1 MSSRKETIDWVA
13 EGQSALLDLLSERL
27 VIPWFEAESR
37 ISSSSWKSFR
47 QVQPLQLHESRTSL
61 VDSDSSGRVKME
73 TLETVYLVQSFKKW
87 CTAEDVLE
95 YLSTPPFDS
104 GKRGVSMRLLR
115 YKRQG
120 LLIRRKWGGRLIEYK
135 LSEKGEDRL
144 IYFWK
149 KFNLLETPL
158 GRQDEGEKGRVEKEL
173 ADERRS
179 MCKKI
184 LNNQIERLKKNKP
197 LRTPKSIRIKFS
209 STLKEIE

>member
-1 MSSRKETIDWVA
+1 MLQIVLKLRIRTRHPASSPKK
-13 EGQSALLDLLSERL
+13 
-27 VIPWFEAESR
+27 FMY
-37 ISSSSWKSFR
+37 
-47 QVQPLQLHESRTSL
+47 RTSL
-61 VDSDSSGRVKME
+61 VDSDRSGRVKME

-95 YLSTPPFDS
+95 FLSTPPFDS

-120 LLIRRKWGGRLIEYK
+120 LLIRRKWEGRLTEYK

-149 KFNLLETPL
+149 KFNLLEPAL
-158 GRQDEGEKGRVEKEL
+158 GWEDMGENGRVEKEL
-173 ADERRS
+173 ADVRRS

-197 LRTPKSIRIKFS
+197 LRTSKPKRIKFS
-209 STLKEIE
+209 STLKKIEERKNRMIAYPRKI